1 MVNLDEYLR
10 DLEEIKHML
19 EGVSTES
26 DVKEWIDDWRKRNKE
41 ASPED
46 NWGNCFP
53 SVLDMEIRVD
63 DQGHIRV
70 EKNTMEAVADGYNDI
85 IISLRV
91 FH

>member
-1 MVNLDEYLR
+1 MVKLDEYLR

-26 DVKEWIDDWRKRNKE
+26 DVKEWIDAWRKKNKE

-46 NWGNCFP
+46 NWDNCFP
-53 SVLDMEIRVD
+53 SVLYMEIRID